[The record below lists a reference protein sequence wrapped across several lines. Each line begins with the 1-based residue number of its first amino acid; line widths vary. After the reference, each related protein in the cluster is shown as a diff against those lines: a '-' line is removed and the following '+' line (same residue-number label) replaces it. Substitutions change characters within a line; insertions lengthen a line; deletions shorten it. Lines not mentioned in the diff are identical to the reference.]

1 MQRRIQQFRVKLKDQ
16 IAKMDADHEAGL
28 RQGSSRPPVPHP
40 ARIPG
45 TRPVPYENPSVKAI
59 TSAQLNAHK
68 MEVSSPQSVQM
79 KQPQPREIDE
89 DDKESMTILT
99 ELIKEKYG
107 DDLDEA
113 TPIVANLSIDHDQ
126 QQKSDGL
133 LVEFGDNS
141 NLVPIH
147 AEFEDD
153 LVPSDYDAY
162 GAGTVNW

>member
-1 MQRRIQQFRVKLKDQ
+1 
-16 IAKMDADHEAGL
+16 
-28 RQGSSRPPVPHP
+28 
-40 ARIPG
+40 
-45 TRPVPYENPSVKAI
+45 
-59 TSAQLNAHK
+59 
-68 MEVSSPQSVQM
+68 
-79 KQPQPREIDE
+79 
-89 DDKESMTILT
+89 MTLLT